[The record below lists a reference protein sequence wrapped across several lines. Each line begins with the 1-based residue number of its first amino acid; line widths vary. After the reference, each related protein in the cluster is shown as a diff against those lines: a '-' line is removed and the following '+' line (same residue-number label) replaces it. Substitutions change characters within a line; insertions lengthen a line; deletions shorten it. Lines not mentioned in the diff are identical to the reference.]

1 MKLFMGYFKLYIL
14 LIISTFVSD
23 LLVVSAQV
31 YPPGVTYEL
40 AVSRKK
46 QIKNINYKLFF
57 SIPKS
62 LQEKVIGNETIE
74 FELNHIGKDVV
85 IDFQTDSSHVQSV
98 ITNDK
103 YKTYKFVD
111 EHIIISAKYLRKGK
125 NTIRIKFIAGNESL
139 NRNETYL
146 YTLFVPDKAS
156 IAFPCFDQPDLKAT
170 FLLELSIPENWI
182 AVSNAK
188 IQKEIKKDGKLNVKF
203 NKTQVLSTYFFAFT
217 AGDYKKISKT
227 KNGRTINIYHREQDS
242 LKVKSNIDSIFSIHF
257 HAIEWME
264 NYTGIKYPFEKLDI
278 ATISSFQFSG
288 MENAGAIFYRNTRLF
303 LSKSATMDDVLKRA
317 LIISHEVSHMW
328 FGDLVTMKW
337 FDDVWLKEVYAELL
351 ASKMV
356 KPLFPEMDHDLNFVV
371 SNFPRAYQ
379 TDGSIGTNPIKQ
391 PLDNMKFA
399 GTLYGDIIYY
409 KAPIVMAKLEK
420 LIGDYAMQEGL
431 KEYLKV
437 YRFGNASW
445 DDLIH
450 ILNTKTQIDLDKWSE
465 TWVYQ
470 EGMAKVSAQIE
481 YTKDNKIKSFNI
493 IQEDELKKG
502 RIWRQTIDVL
512 FSKDGIYKRFPI
524 FIDSAKIEFTRAI
537 GLEKPDFILLNGGGY
552 GYGQFMIDSISQEF
566 LLEHVH
572 ELPDDFVRTISYITL
587 NQSLINYKLDSKRF
601 VRIMGCTLKT
611 EKEKQNIQLMLD
623 YLQKSWWYFLSQ
635 DERLKM
641 APSIEEC
648 LFDFIKNQKNNEIK
662 SAAYQTLVSIFIS
675 ENAKNKFYAIWKNQQ
690 GIDGLKLSETDYSTL
705 AIELALRNYPNSDA
719 ILKDQLS
726 RIKDEEQKRKMVF
739 VIPSVSPI
747 QKVRDE
753 FFESLK
759 KPENRQQEL
768 WVRTALYYLNHPL
781 RAQYSIKYLQ
791 ASLEMLEE
799 IQQTGDI
806 FFPKN
811 WLAYTVGRYNSAEA
825 AKIVTDFLKEHPDYN
840 SNLKA
845 KILQLS
851 DMLFKAEKIMDRR
864 DIYGIEYPV
873 HDHDQED

>member
-1 MKLFMGYFKLYIL
+1 MSYFKLF
-14 LIISTFVSD
+14 IIIIMAFLSGQ
-23 LLVVSAQV
+23 LVVSAQV
-31 YPPGVTYEL
+31 YPPGVTSEL

-57 SIPKS
+57 SIPKL
-62 LQEKVIGNETIE
+62 LQDKVLGNETIE
-74 FELNHIGKDVV
+74 FELNHINRDLV
-85 IDFQTDSSHVQSV
+85 IDFQTDSSHLLSV
-98 ITNDK
+98 FTNDK
-103 YKTYKFVD
+103 FKSYQFVD
-111 EHIIISAKYLRKGK
+111 EHIVIPAKHLKKGK

-139 NRNETYL
+139 NRSETYM

-170 FLLELSIPENWI
+170 FLLELSIPDNWI

-188 IQKEIKKDGKLNVKF
+188 IQKEINKDGKLNVKF
-203 NKTQVLSTYFFAFT
+203 NKTAIIGTYFFSFT

-227 KNGRTINIYHREQDS
+227 KNGHTLNFYHRESDTV
-242 LKVKSNIDSIFSIHF
+242 KVKSNVDSIFSIHF
-257 HAIEWME
+257 HAIDWME
-264 NYTGIKYPFEKLDI
+264 NYTGIKYPFEKLDFVAI
-278 ATISSFQFSG
+278 PSFQFSG
-288 MENAGAIFYRNTRLF
+288 MENAGAIFYRNSRLF
-303 LSKSATMDDVLKRA
+303 LSKSATIDDVLKRA
-317 LIISHEVSHMW
+317 VIISHEVSHMW

-356 KPLFPEMDHDLNFVV
+356 KPLFPEMNHDLNFVV

-391 PLDNMKFA
+391 PLDNLKYA

-420 LIGDYAMQEGL
+420 LIGEDAMQEGL

-445 DDLIH
+445 NDLIS

-470 EGMAKVSAQIE
+470 EGMPKVSAQIE
-481 YTKDNKIKSFNI
+481 YTNENKIKSFNI

-512 FSKDGIYKRFPI
+512 FCKNGNYKRIPI

-552 GYGQFMIDSISQEF
+552 GYGQFMIDSISQQY
-566 LLEHVH
+566 LLEHVN
-572 ELPDDFVRTISYITL
+572 ELPDDLVRTISYITL
-587 NQSLINYKLDSKRF
+587 NQSLINYKLDPKQF
-601 VRIMGCTLKT
+601 VRIMSCTLKT

-641 APSIEEC
+641 ASTMEDC
-648 LFDFIKNQKNNEIK
+648 LFEFIKNQKNNEIK
-662 SAAYQTLVSIFIS
+662 SATYQTLVSVFIS
-675 ENAKNKFYAIWKNQQ
+675 ENAKKRFYNIWKNQQ

-705 AIELALRNYPNSDA
+705 AIELSLRNYPNSDA
-719 ILKDQLS
+719 ILKEQLS
-726 RIKDEEQKRKMVF
+726 RIKDEEQKRKMEF
-739 VIPSVSPI
+739 VIPSVSWD
-747 QKVRDE
+747 QKVRDA

-768 WVRTALYYLNHPL
+768 WVRTSLYYLNHPL
-781 RAQYSIKYLQ
+781 RVQYSIKYLQ

-799 IQQTGDI
+799 IQKTGDI

-825 AKIVTDFLKEHPDYN
+825 AKIVTNFLKDHPDYN
-840 SNLKA
+840 ANLKA

-873 HDHDQED
+873 HDHED